1 MKRMITRRHWLI
13 TGITV
18 AGLSARRVSAQG
30 VDRATA
36 FVRQTADRLVG
47 IVNGTTG
54 AADKRRAIA
63 QIIDE
68 TVDVNG
74 IAQFCLGRFWRTA
87 SPDQQRRYMSVFHDV
102 LVTNVSVKLG
112 DYRGVR
118 ISVQR
123 GRQQDD
129 QVYVTTLVERPN
141 NPPTNID
148 WVVDQTT
155 GSAKIVDMIAE
166 GTSLRLTQ
174 RQDYAAFLSR
184 NNSNLDALI
193 GAMRQQTERNG

>member
-1 MKRMITRRHWLI
+1 MAI
-13 TGITV
+13 TGV
-18 AGLSARRVSAQG
+18 SSRLASAQS

-36 FVRQTADRLVG
+36 FVRQTADRLVS
-47 IVNGTTG
+47 IVNGATTPG
-54 AADKRRAIA
+54 DKRRAIA

-68 TVDVNG
+68 AVDVNG
-74 IAQFCLGRFWRTA
+74 IAQFCLGRFWRAA
-87 SPDQQRRYMSVFHDV
+87 SADQQRRYMAVFHDV

-118 ISVQR
+118 VTVQR
-123 GRQQDD
+123 GRPQDD
-129 QVYVTTLVERPN
+129 QAYVTTLVERPN

-148 WVVDQTT
+148 WVVEQIT
-155 GSAKIVDMIAE
+155 GSPKIVDMIAE

-193 GAMRQQTERNG
+193 SAMRQQTERNG